1 MAARPP
7 QQDTSSPDSV
17 EFGIAALVG
26 HLDQAELEFPATRTE
41 VVRALD
47 DPEIPYDGSGSV
59 VALSEAMESLPKRTF
74 DSESELLDLLHPV
87 FEEYRVSSG
96 GSLIGRLRAI
106 LPF

>member
-7 QQDTSSPDSV
+7 QQDTSSPNAV

-26 HLDQAELEFPATRTE
+26 HLDHADLEYPATRDE
-41 VVRALD
+41 IIGALG
-47 DPEIPYDGSGSV
+47 DPEIPYDGSGNT
-59 VALSEAMESLPKRTF
+59 VALSEAMDALPKRTF

-87 FEEYRVSSG
+87 FEEYRVSTSG
-96 GSLIGRLRAI
+96 GILGRIRAI

>member
-7 QQDTSSPDSV
+7 QQDSSSPDSV

-26 HLDQAELEFPATRTE
+26 HLDQAELEFPATRDE
-41 VVRALD
+41 VVRALG
-47 DPEIPYDGSGSV
+47 DPEIPYDGSGSA
-59 VALSEAMESLPKRTF
+59 VALSEAMESLPKQRF

-87 FEEYRVSSG
+87 FEEYRVSTSG
-96 GSLIGRLRAI
+96 SIIGRLRSI

>member
-7 QQDTSSPDSV
+7 QQDTSSPDAV

-26 HLDQAELEFPATRTE
+26 YLDHADLEFPATRDE
-41 VVRALD
+41 IVRALG
-47 DPEIPYDGSGSV
+47 DPDVPYDGSGNT
-59 VALSEAMESLPKRTF
+59 VALSEAMDALPKRTF

-96 GSLIGRLRAI
+96 GGILGRIRAI

>member
-26 HLDQAELEFPATRTE
+26 HLDRAEVEYPATSDE
-41 VVRALD
+41 VVGALG
-47 DPEIPYDGSGSV
+47 DPEIPYDASGST
-59 VALSEAMESLPKRTF
+59 VALSEAMESLSKQRF
-74 DSESELLDLLHPV
+74 GSESELLDVLHPV
-87 FEEYRVSSG
+87 FEEYRVSTSG
-96 GSLIGRLRAI
+96 SILGRLRAI

>member
-7 QQDTSSPDSV
+7 QQDSSSPDAV

-26 HLDQAELEFPATRTE
+26 HLDHADLEYPATSDE
-41 VVRALD
+41 IVRALG
-47 DPEIPYDGSGSV
+47 DPKIPYDGSGGS
-59 VALSEAMESLPKRTF
+59 VALSEAMNELPKERF
-74 DSESELLDLLHPV
+74 DSESEVLDLLHPV

-96 GSLIGRLRAI
+96 GSILGRIRSV

>member
-26 HLDQAELEFPATRTE
+26 HLDHAEMDFPATDEE
-41 VVRALD
+41 VVRALG
-47 DPEIPYDGSGSV
+47 DPEVPYDAAGNT
-59 VALSEAMESLPKRTF
+59 VALSEAMDSLPKRTF
-74 DSESELLDLLHPV
+74 DSKSELLDLLHPV
-87 FEEYRVSSG
+87 FEEYRVSTG
-96 GSLIGRLRAI
+96 GGLLGRLRSI

>member
-7 QQDTSSPDSV
+7 QQDSSSPDSV

-26 HLDQAELEFPATRTE
+26 HLDQAELEFPATRDE
-41 VVRALD
+41 VVRALGN
-47 DPEIPYDGSGSV
+47 PEIPYDGSGSA
-59 VALSEAMESLPKRTF
+59 VALSEAMESLPKQTF

-87 FEEYRVSSG
+87 FEEYRVSTS
-96 GSLIGRLRAI
+96 GSLIGRLRSI

>member
-26 HLDQAELEFPATRTE
+26 HLDQADLEFPATDDE
-41 VVRALD
+41 VVRALG
-47 DPEIPYDGSGSV
+47 DPEIPYDGSGSA
-59 VALSEAMESLPKRTF
+59 VALSEAMEALPKRTF
-74 DSESELLDLLHPV
+74 DSESELLDMLHPV
-87 FEEYRVSSG
+87 FEEYRVSGS

>member
-7 QQDTSSPDSV
+7 QQDSSSPDSI

-26 HLDQAELEFPATRTE
+26 YLDRADIEYPATRDE
-41 VVRALD
+41 VVRALG
-47 DPEIPYDGSGSV
+47 DPDIPYDGSGNT
-59 VALSEAMESLPKRTF
+59 VALSEAMEALPKRTF

-87 FEEYRVSSG
+87 FEEYRVSASG
-96 GSLIGRLRAI
+96 GIIGRLRSI

>member
-26 HLDQAELEFPATRTE
+26 HLDGAAVEYPATRDE
-41 VVRALD
+41 IVRALG
-47 DPEIPYDGSGSV
+47 DPEVPYDASGNT
-59 VALSEAMESLPKRTF
+59 VALSEAMDALPKRTF

-87 FEEYRVSSG
+87 FEEYRVSTS
-96 GSLIGRLRAI
+96 GSLLGRLRSL

>member
-26 HLDQAELEFPATRTE
+26 HLDQADLEFPATRDE
-41 VVRALD
+41 VVRALG
-47 DPEIPYDGSGSV
+47 DPEIPYDGSGSA
-59 VALSEAMESLPKRTF
+59 VALSEAMESLPERTF

-87 FEEYRVSSG
+87 FEEYRVSTG
-96 GSLIGRLRAI
+96 GSLIGRLRSI

>member
-7 QQDTSSPDSV
+7 QQDTSSPDSI

-26 HLDQAELEFPATRTE
+26 HLDQSELEFPATRDE
-41 VVRALD
+41 VVRALG
-47 DPEIPYDGSGSV
+47 DPEIPYDGSGGA

-87 FEEYRVSSG
+87 FEEYRASSG
-96 GSLIGRLRAI
+96 GGFIGRLRSI

>member
-7 QQDTSSPDSV
+7 QQDSSSPDAV

-26 HLDQAELEFPATRTE
+26 YLDGADIEYPATAEEIVRT
-41 VVRALD
+41 LG
-47 DPEIPYDGSGSV
+47 DPEIPYDGSGGS
-59 VALSEAMESLPKRTF
+59 VALSEAMDALPKQRF

-87 FEEYRVSSG
+87 FEEYRVSTSG
-96 GSLIGRLRAI
+96 SFLGRIRSM

>member
-17 EFGIAALVG
+17 EFGIASLVG
-26 HLDQAELEFPATRTE
+26 HLDQAELEFPATREE
-41 VVRALD
+41 VVRALG
-47 DPEIPYDGSGSV
+47 DPEIPYDGSGGA
-59 VALSEAMESLPKRTF
+59 VALSEAMDSLPKQTF
-74 DSESELLDLLHPV
+74 DTESELLDLLHPV

-96 GSLIGRLRAI
+96 GSILGRLRSM

>member
-26 HLDQAELEFPATRTE
+26 YLDQTAVEYPATRDE
-41 VVRALD
+41 IVGALG
-47 DPEIPYDGSGSV
+47 DPEVPYDASGNT
-59 VALSEAMESLPKRTF
+59 VALSEAMDSLPKRTF

-87 FEEYRVSSG
+87 FEEYRVSTG
-96 GSLIGRLRAI
+96 GSLLGRLRSV

>member
-26 HLDQAELEFPATRTE
+26 HLDHADIEYPATRE
-41 VVRALD
+41 EIVRALG
-47 DPEIPYDGSGSV
+47 DPEIPYDGSGNAV
-59 VALSEAMESLPKRTF
+59 VLSEAMDALPKRQF
-74 DSESELLDLLHPV
+74 ESESELLDLLHPV
-87 FEEYRVSSG
+87 FEEYRVSTG
-96 GSLIGRLRAI
+96 GSLIGRIRSM

>member
-26 HLDQAELEFPATRTE
+26 HLDQAAVEYPATRDE
-41 VVRALD
+41 IVRALG
-47 DPEIPYDGSGSV
+47 DPEVPYDASGNT
-59 VALSEAMESLPKRTF
+59 VALSEAMDALPKRTF

-87 FEEYRVSSG
+87 FEEYRVSTS
-96 GSLIGRLRAI
+96 GSLLGRLRSL

>member
-7 QQDTSSPDSV
+7 QQDTSDANSI

-26 HLDQAELEFPATRTE
+26 HLDRADVEFPATAEE
-41 VVRALD
+41 VVRALG
-47 DPEIPYDGSGSV
+47 DPQVPYDGSGNS
-59 VALSEAMESLPKRTF
+59 VALSEAMESLPTREF

-87 FEEYRVSSG
+87 FEEYRANAG
-96 GSLIGRLRAI
+96 GGILGRLRSV